1 MMLATI
7 ALILP
12 VHAPIEV
19 DRLVRQV
26 RTTYSGC
33 KTYRDSGTQTI
44 WRIDSKGSKAV
55 WGEWK
60 FATIFARPKK
70 LRLEVSEREGG
81 NKWMTSVLW
90 TTASTKGSRSPRG
103 EIGRLHIG
111 LDGSE
116 NPVSDL
122 ETGLIA
128 LSSLGFGIANQVP
141 RLLMPSDYLSS
152 ALDLNK
158 WKMGGAEKIKE
169 RECSVLISTDSL
181 VKLWIDK
188 RASLLIQLQEKTD
201 LGGGLSTLKV
211 VQFTPSINAKVEDKE
226 FKGPRRQ

>member
-1 MMLATI
+1 MMLVAF

-12 VHAPIEV
+12 VHATTEV

-26 RTTYSGC
+26 RTTYSTC

-44 WRIDSKGSKAV
+44 WRIDSKGSKTA

-90 TTASTKGSRSPRG
+90 TTAGAKGSRSSRG
-103 EIGRLHIG
+103 EVGRLHIG

-116 NPVSDL
+116 NSVTDL

-141 RLLMPSDYLSS
+141 RLLMPSDYLPSV
-152 ALDLNK
+152 LGLYK
-158 WKMGGAEKIKE
+158 WKMSCAEMIKE
-169 RECSVLISTDSL
+169 RECSVLISTDSSA
-181 VKLWIDK
+181 KLWIDK
-188 RASLLIQLQEKTD
+188 RTSLLLQQHEKTD
-201 LGGGLSTLKV
+201 SGGGISTLKV
-211 VQFTPSINAKVEDKE
+211 ITFTPSVNAKVEDKE
-226 FKGPRRQ
+226 FRGPR

>member
-1 MMLATI
+1 MLAAI
-7 ALILP
+7 ALFLP
-12 VHAPIEV
+12 VHSPNEV
-19 DRLVRQV
+19 DRLVRHV

-44 WRIDSKGSKAV
+44 WRIDSKGAKAV

-70 LRLEVSEREGG
+70 LRLEVSERDIN

-90 TTASTKGSRSPRG
+90 TTVGAKGSRSSRG
-103 EIGRLHIG
+103 EVGRLHIG

-116 NPVSDL
+116 QSVPDL
-122 ETGLIA
+122 DTGLISLA
-128 LSSLGFGIANQVP
+128 GLSFGIANQVP

-152 ALDLNK
+152 VLGLYK
-158 WKMGGAEKIKE
+158 WKMSGAEKIKE
-169 RECSVLISTDSL
+169 RECSVLISTDSS

-188 RASLLIQLQEKTD
+188 RTSLLLLLHEKTD
-201 LGGGLSTLKV
+201 LGGGLSTLKAI
-211 VQFTPSINAKVEDKE
+211 QFTPSVNAKVEDRE
-226 FKGPRRQ
+226 FKGPR

>member
-1 MMLATI
+1 MLAAI
-7 ALILP
+7 ALFLP
-12 VHAPIEV
+12 VHAPNEV

-26 RTTYSGC
+26 RTAYSGC

-44 WRIDSKGSKAV
+44 WRIDSKGAKAV

-90 TTASTKGSRSPRG
+90 TTTSTKGSSSSRR

-116 NPVSDL
+116 NSVTDL

-128 LSSLGFGIANQVP
+128 LSSLGFGIANHLP
-141 RLLMPSDYLSS
+141 RLLMPPDYLSGV
-152 ALDLNK
+152 LDLNK
-158 WKMGGAEKIKE
+158 WKMSGAEKIKE

-181 VKLWIDK
+181 VTLWIDK
-188 RASLLIQLQEKTD
+188 RTSLLLQLKEKTD
-201 LGGGLSTLKV
+201 LGGGLSTLKAI
-211 VQFTPSINAKVEDKE
+211 QFTPSINSKVEDKE
-226 FKGPRRQ
+226 FKGPR

>member
-1 MMLATI
+1 MLVAV
-7 ALILP
+7 ALFLP
-12 VHAPIEV
+12 LHAPAEV

-26 RTTYSGC
+26 RTTYSTC

-44 WRIDSKGSKAV
+44 WRIDSKGAKAV

-90 TTASTKGSRSPRG
+90 TTARAKGSGSARG
-103 EIGRLHIG
+103 EVGRLHMG

-116 NPVSDL
+116 HAVPDL
-122 ETGLIA
+122 EMGLI
-128 LSSLGFGIANQVP
+128 SLASLCFGIANQVP
-141 RLLMPSDYLSS
+141 RLLMPSDYLPSV
-152 ALDLNK
+152 LDLYK
-158 WKMGGAEKIKE
+158 WKMNGAETING
-169 RECSVLISTDSL
+169 RECSVLTSTDSS

-188 RASLLIQLQEKTD
+188 RTSLLLQQHEKTD
-201 LGGGLSTLKV
+201 LGGGLSTLKAI
-211 VQFTPSINAKVEDKE
+211 QFTPSINAKVEDKE
-226 FKGPRRQ
+226 FKGPR